1 MTVEEGRKSGILNA
15 DAFMDEHSFTRGSK
29 FNVVVKLACSVPH
42 EAFSWPGSY
51 RGYEWLLPCL
61 PDSAMSSKMRIH

>member
-1 MTVEEGRKSGILNA
+1 MTVEGGRRSGILNA
-15 DAFMDEHSFTRGSK
+15 AACMDEHSFTRDSK

-51 RGYEWLLPCL
+51 RGYEWLLLCL
-61 PDSAMSSKMRIH
+61 LDSAMSSKTRIH